1 MKTVLIVAFLALIVY
16 QLGAGL
22 YFMIT
27 DKGTT
32 NRTVRA
38 LSWRIGLS
46 IALIAGV
53 GAGIATGWIQPHDV
67 GARTG
72 SMAR

>member
-1 MKTVLIVAFLALIVY
+1 MKTVLVVGLLALIVY

-32 NRTVRA
+32 DRTVRA
-38 LSWRIGLS
+38 LTRRIVLS
-46 IALIAGV
+46 IVLIGGV
-53 GAGIATGWIQPHDV
+53 GLGIATGVIEPHGV
-67 GARTG
+67 GA
-72 SMAR
+72 

>member
-32 NRTVRA
+32 NRTVQALTKRIA
-38 LSWRIGLS
+38 LSIV
-46 IALIAGV
+46 LIAGV
-53 GAGIATGWIQPHDV
+53 GVGIATGIIEPHGIDAPAV
-67 GARTG
+67 GR
-72 SMAR
+72 